1 MSDNEVSYQHSLV
14 LLQAFQDARGARDR
28 RVDPGFWVLLVKLD
42 RAGRCEHLSE
52 MTRVIRLTSPYE

>member
-1 MSDNEVSYQHSLV
+1 MSDNALSYQHSLV

-42 RAGRCEHLSE
+42 WAERRE
-52 MTRVIRLTSPYE
+52 R